1 MRRVAILIL
10 AALAFAG
17 PAHAQAPNPVAPNG
31 PAVVPPN
38 AGTQLLL
45 ERLSSGATLENFLN
59 LVRSDF
65 RNLDANSDDKLTPT
79 DTEIHGV
86 MQQASNR
93 FIYAMMIFRAD
104 LDGDGVVTAEELD
117 RLLKYDRR
125 NLIAGATG
133 SSEQRRNL
141 QEQFDNQL
149 RQLMLADT
157 DKDGRITFV
166 EAIEHG
172 KRQIPPAA
180 VANAGFAERVRRAL
194 TLDPDKQNAVS
205 RAQFES
211 AAEALFRTIDTD
223 GDGRVSQAELV
234 EFRNK
239 PQTPGADAQ
248 RLASDAA
255 ERRRAQ
261 EQEAAQRRAAAEAKA
276 REGCE
281 MPRASERAKV
291 ILLSNYETDAISTTT
306 IGSQDMV
313 LHAGKVVVEPG
324 DEPLYLVIATYSAT
338 IWQFSGA
345 LDRIERVVLSS
356 LQSKPNGSDPQTP
369 PAVGVTGLPKDK
381 VIFLKRPNCVS
392 YFSEAPSRQA
402 AAAAAWVRES
412 AGREPEIVSAD
423 YSVQT
428 FYVPSGKR
436 EKARDSDRDGRLV
449 IQKDSGTLRIIG
461 DSSNV
466 IVQSGPRNLL
476 SEFHRFSPGGLVQID
491 PRDVVSSQPAEA
503 YEVLP
508 QQAGLLQLVNSGA
521 LSVNRS
527 GDFLIHKKI
536 RFPGGL
542 HGAHSVKFLL
552 LKGVPLPDGDP
563 GHSDVMSEET
573 GRSLTRR

>member
-1 MRRVAILIL
+1 
-10 AALAFAG
+10 
-17 PAHAQAPNPVAPNG
+17 
-31 PAVVPPN
+31 
-38 AGTQLLL
+38 LLL

-104 LDGDGVVTAEELD
+104 LDGDGVVTTEELE

-133 SSEQRRNL
+133 TSEQRRNL

-157 DKDGRITFV
+157 DKDGRITFA

-172 KRQIPPAA
+172 KRHIPPAA

-211 AAEALFRTIDTD
+211 AAEALFRTVDTD

-324 DEPLYLVIATYSAT
+324 DEPLYLVITTYSAT
-338 IWQFSGA
+338 IWQFS
-345 LDRIERVVLSS
+345 
-356 LQSKPNGSDPQTP
+356 
-369 PAVGVTGLPKDK
+369 
-381 VIFLKRPNCVS
+381 
-392 YFSEAPSRQA
+392 
-402 AAAAAWVRES
+402 
-412 AGREPEIVSAD
+412 
-423 YSVQT
+423 
-428 FYVPSGKR
+428 VPSTG
-436 EKARDSDRDGRLV
+436 
-449 IQKDSGTLRIIG
+449 
-461 DSSNV
+461 SS
-466 IVQSGPRNLL
+466 
-476 SEFHRFSPGGLVQID
+476 
-491 PRDVVSSQPAEA
+491 
-503 YEVLP
+503 
-508 QQAGLLQLVNSGA
+508 A
-521 LSVNRS
+521 LWCRACRASRT
-527 GDFLIHKKI
+527 
-536 RFPGGL
+536 
-542 HGAHSVKFLL
+542 AA
-552 LKGVPLPDGDP
+552 
-563 GHSDVMSEET
+563 
-573 GRSLTRR
+573 TRRCRRPWASPACRKTR